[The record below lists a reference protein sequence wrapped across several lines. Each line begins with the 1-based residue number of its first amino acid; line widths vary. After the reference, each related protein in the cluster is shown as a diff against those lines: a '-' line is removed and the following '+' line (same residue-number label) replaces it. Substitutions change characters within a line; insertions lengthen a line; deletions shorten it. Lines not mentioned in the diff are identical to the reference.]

1 MLCLDA
7 HLRSDESEQQP
18 NVKVPSAS
26 SRSKLTG
33 EQRMNAI
40 RSAFGF
46 MLLGLVL
53 LIGSVPSTASTKEL
67 VYVQEGRQLVTYS
80 VSNTTAVTKKLGTLY
95 INLLPRVIRR
105 SGSFLY
111 VLGTSTT
118 HECFKVYALSSAGVP
133 AAKPVQTLVVKHAL
147 TQFYIHPN
155 GKDAYAMFSWTKDVK
170 GTTEFAS
177 DIVLFTINPK
187 TGKLTNTTKN
197 IANFP
202 LNADWSTSI
211 NFLNSKGTQLYTT
224 DIFHGPCHTC
234 LGPSYFSSAIN
245 AKTGLLSPRVY
256 FWSDSTRP
264 SSFFGGSIFVY
275 DEFSFNVYSLGA
287 NRSLIAGCDASMLLV
302 CGDHLRSVF
311 IHPSNNYLFLLDDTT
326 NEVPIL
332 YVNAPLKKLKASGAT
347 IPGVPSLIAF
357 SPDGLLVYAAE
368 GKEILVHVFNPHTGM
383 LTARTSIAVKGVN
396 SIIPAQ

>member
-1 MLCLDA
+1 
-7 HLRSDESEQQP
+7 
-18 NVKVPSAS
+18 
-26 SRSKLTG
+26 
-33 EQRMNAI
+33 
-40 RSAFGF
+40 
-46 MLLGLVL
+46 
-53 LIGSVPSTASTKEL
+53 
-67 VYVQEGRQLVTYS
+67 VTYS

-111 VLGTSTT
+111 VLGTATS
-118 HECFKVYALSSAGVP
+118 HEYFNVYALSLAGVP
-133 AAKPVQTLVVKHAL
+133 AAKPVQTLAVKSTL

-155 GKDAYAMFSWTKDVK
+155 GTDAYAMFSWTGNVK

-187 TGKLTNTTKN
+187 TGRLTNTAKN

-202 LNADWSTSI
+202 LNKDWSTSI
-211 NFLNSKGTQLYTT
+211 NFLNSKGTELYTT

-245 AKTGLLSPRVY
+245 TTTGLLSPRVY

-264 SSFFGGSIFVY
+264 SSYFGGSIFVY
-275 DEFSFNVYSLGA
+275 DEFSFDVYSLGA
-287 NRSLIAGCDASMLLV
+287 HRSLVAGCDASVLLV
-302 CGDHLRSVF
+302 CGDHLKSVV
-311 IHPSNNYLFLLDDTT
+311 IHPSNNYLFLLDATT

-332 YVNAPLKKLKASGAT
+332 YVSAPQKKLKASGAA
-347 IPGVPSLIAF
+347 IPGFPSLFAF

-368 GKEILVHVFNPHTGM
+368 GKEILVHVFNPLTGLLM
-383 LTARTSIAVKGVN
+383 ARTSIAVTEV
-396 SIIPAQ
+396 SSMLPAQ